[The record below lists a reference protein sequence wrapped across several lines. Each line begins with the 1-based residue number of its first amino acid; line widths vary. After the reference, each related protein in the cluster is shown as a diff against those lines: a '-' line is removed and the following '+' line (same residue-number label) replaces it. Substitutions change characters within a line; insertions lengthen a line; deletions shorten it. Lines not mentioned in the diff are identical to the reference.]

1 MRVLVAFDEAYRVYG
16 ETIADAIRHS
26 HPSLEAQ
33 AIDYAALEEVVHR
46 CDPHLVICSPPVPHN
61 PISTREAWVELS
73 LDTERP
79 SRIRL
84 GEQRWETLNPSLEEL
99 LSVVDEV
106 EKLSEQ

>member
-1 MRVLVAFDEAYRVYG
+1 MRVLVAFEEAYRVYG
-16 ETIADAIRHS
+16 ETIAAAIRQS
-26 HPSLEAQ
+26 NPSLEAQ
-33 AIDYAALEEVVHR
+33 AIDYVELEEVVHR

-84 GEQRWETLNPSLEEL
+84 GKQRGETLNPSLEEL
-99 LSVVDEV
+99 LSVVEEV
-106 EKLSEQ
+106 EKRGE

>member
-26 HPSLEAQ
+26 HPSPEAQ

-46 CDPHLVICSPPVPHN
+46 QDPHLVICNPPVPDN

-73 LDTERP
+73 LDTQMP
-79 SRIRL
+79 SRVRL
-84 GEQRWETLNPSLEEL
+84 GEQRWDTLNPSLEEL
-99 LSVVDEV
+99 LSVVDEAR
-106 EKLSEQ
+106 KLGE

>member
-1 MRVLVAFDEAYRVYG
+1 MRVLVAFDEEYGVYG
-16 ETIADAIRHS
+16 QTIAEAIGRS
-26 HPSLEAQ
+26 RPGVQAQ
-33 AIDYAALEEVVHR
+33 AIDWEALEEVVHQR
-46 CDPHLVICSPPVPHN
+46 DPHLVICNPPVPEN

-79 SRIRL
+79 SRVRL

-106 EKLSEQ
+106 EKLGE